1 MGSPFRT
8 NVRSGELADL
18 VAEIVEGLGE
28 TGVTPMEGLTVA
40 ELVLWTLMEN
50 SFKLAPTEGLQE
62 GAKIIAVRVLTR
74 LSSRVEAW
82 PAKPSERN

>member
-1 MGSPFRT
+1 MPFRT
-8 NVRSGELADL
+8 NPRSGELADL

-28 TGVTPMEGLTVA
+28 TGISPGEGMTVA

-50 SFKLAPTEGLQE
+50 SLKLAPTEGLVE
-62 GAKIIAVRVLTR
+62 GARIVAMRAVTR
-74 LSSRVEAW
+74 LSSRIEAW